1 MKKGSELQASN
12 VGSDN
17 ERGRNEGCE
26 LHSWNAWRDSERE
39 MKKESDRS
47 VDKRSKFAKTEHGD
61 SGRRKTEHGDIG
73 RRKTEHVGGL
83 LTGRSGSFVKN
94 KPDIYMQNNDGATEH
109 GRPIFPS
116 VRVIT
121 SLFTTTIWIG
131 AIVSSEMIS
140 ERRMKGKSRGE
151 MNGFADGMMTVG

>member
-17 ERGRNEGCE
+17 ERGRNEGSE

-39 MKKESDRS
+39 KKGSDRS
-47 VDKRSKFAKTEHGD
+47 VDKRSNFA
-61 SGRRKTEHGDIG
+61 KTEHGDIG

-121 SLFTTTIWIG
+121 LLFTTTIWIG
-131 AIVSSEMIS
+131 AIVSSEMIYG
-140 ERRMKGKSRGE
+140 RRIEGNPRGE
-151 MNGFADGMMTVG
+151 LNGLADGMMTVG